1 MGIERIA
8 EFEKLEKEDY
18 IKAFLEKR
26 ENCYPDKEI
35 ATKTASDWYNNITI
49 PVRATMGSAGYDFVI
64 PFDVVIK
71 PGCTCLVLTGIR
83 CKIDEGWVLSIYPRS
98 GLGFKYRC
106 QLDNTV
112 GIIDQDYY
120 YSDNKGHIMIK
131 ITNDSKENKDMI
143 LKAGDRFAQGV
154 FTRYGITYSDNVTN
168 IRNGG
173 IGSSSDICS
182 ITRNIIRSSDISSIP
197 NKR

>member
-1 MGIERIA
+1 MSIERIA

-26 ENCYPDKEI
+26 GDYYNDKEVAI
-35 ATKTASDWYNNITI
+35 RTATYWYNNIAI
-49 PVRATMGSAGYDFVI
+49 PVRATSGSAGYDFVI

-71 PGCTCLVLTGIR
+71 PGYTCLILTGIR
-83 CKIDEGWVLSIYPRS
+83 CKMDEGWVLNIYPRS

-154 FTRYGITYSDNVTN
+154 FTRYGITYSDNATN

-173 IGSSSDICS
+173 IGSTSE
-182 ITRNIIRSSDISSIP
+182 
-197 NKR
+197 KK

>member
-1 MGIERIA
+1 MSIERIA

-26 ENCYPDKEI
+26 DGFCKDKTEAI
-35 ATKTASDWYNNITI
+35 RTANYWYNNITI
-49 PVRATMGSAGYDFVI
+49 PVRATSGSAGYDFVF
-64 PFDVVIK
+64 PFDVIIK
-71 PGCTCLVLTGIR
+71 PGYTCLVLTGIR
-83 CKIDEGWVLSIYPRS
+83 CKMDEGWVLNIYPRS
-98 GLGFKYRC
+98 SLGFKYRC

-131 ITNDSKENKDMI
+131 IINDSKDGKDMI

-154 FTRYGITYSDNVTN
+154 FTRYGITYSDNATN

-173 IGSSSDICS
+173 IGSTS
-182 ITRNIIRSSDISSIP
+182 
-197 NKR
+197 KK

>member
-26 ENCYPDKEI
+26 AGYYPDKETATKI
-35 ATKTASDWYNNITI
+35 ATDWYNNIAI
-49 PVRATMGSAGYDFVI
+49 PARATMGSAGYDFVI

-71 PGCTCLVLTGIR
+71 PGYTCLVLTGIR
-83 CKIDEGWVLSIYPRS
+83 CKMDEGWVLNIYPRS
-98 GLGFKYRC
+98 SLGFKYRC

-131 ITNDSKENKDMI
+131 ITNDSKEDKDMI
-143 LKAGDRFAQGV
+143 LRAGDRFAQGV
-154 FTRYGITYSDNVTN
+154 FTRYGITYSDNATN

-173 IGSSSDICS
+173 IGSTSD
-182 ITRNIIRSSDISSIP
+182 
-197 NKR
+197 KR

>member
-1 MGIERIA
+1 MSIERIA

-18 IKAFLEKR
+18 IKAFLDIR
-26 ENCYPDKEI
+26 GDYYPDLEVATRI
-35 ATKTASDWYNNITI
+35 ASQWYDTITV
-49 PVRATMGSAGYDFVI
+49 PVRATAGSAGYDFVI
-64 PFDVVIK
+64 PLDVVIK
-71 PGCTCLVLTGIR
+71 PGYTCLVLTGIR
-83 CKIDEGWVLSIYPRS
+83 CKMDEGWVLNIYPRS
-98 GLGFKYRC
+98 SLGFKYRC

-131 ITNDSKENKDMI
+131 ITNDSKDGKDMI

-154 FTRYGITYSDNVTN
+154 FTRYGITYSDNSTN

-173 IGSSSDICS
+173 IGSTSE
-182 ITRNIIRSSDISSIP
+182 
-197 NKR
+197 KK

>member
-1 MGIERIA
+1 MIERIA

-18 IKAFLEKR
+18 IKAFLEDYIKAFLER
-26 ENCYPDKEI
+26 EDYYSEKEI
-35 ATKTASDWYNNITI
+35 VTKIATDCYNNITI

-64 PFDVVIK
+64 PYDVVIK

-83 CKIDEGWVLSIYPRS
+83 CKMDEGWVLNIYPRS

-120 YSDNKGHIMIK
+120 YSDNKGHVMIK
-131 ITNDSKENKDMI
+131 ITNDSKEGKDMI

-173 IGSSSDICS
+173 IGSTSD
-182 ITRNIIRSSDISSIP
+182 
-197 NKR
+197 KR